1 MNGIFGERQ
10 AIRRPAGADG
20 VLGGNRPVADATG

>member
-10 AIRRPAGADG
+10 AFRRPAGADG
-20 VLGGNRPVADATG
+20 VLGGNRPVVGTTG